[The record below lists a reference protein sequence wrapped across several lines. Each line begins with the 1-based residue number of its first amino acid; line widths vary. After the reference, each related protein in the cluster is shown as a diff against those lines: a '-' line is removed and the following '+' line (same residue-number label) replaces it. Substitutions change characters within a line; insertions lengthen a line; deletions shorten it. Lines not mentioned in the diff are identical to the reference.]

1 MVAVLVVREQ
11 PILAAMEVLAA
22 AVLVWAQVVMPKV
35 QEIKVVM
42 EELEMPVLVLVQAVE
57 DTLKLEKIP
66 GQVILEMVEMV
77 HLTQ

>member
-1 MVAVLVVREQ
+1 
-11 PILAAMEVLAA
+11 
-22 AVLVWAQVVMPKV
+22 
-35 QEIKVVM
+35 M